1 MFNIQVLI
9 KDNDSYDLILNR
21 KLIVL
26 DAEIVDELEY
36 MVERDINYLLNKYK
50 RLIKEGDKNE
60 WLYLYR

>member
-60 WLYLYR
+60 